1 MAKLITISA
10 LKGGVGKS
18 TLVYNLAHYYRSK
31 KLQVVVVDCDVGQF
45 SVLNNLNKETGIQL
59 LSREQIRSWEEFAEG
74 ARKSTRDL
82 VLIDTGPYRT
92 LNELREI
99 HQISDLVV
107 IPTRASKFDID
118 SLKDTMEVYTAA
130 FRASKGPQKPQA
142 AIVLTMS
149 RRNVKLYKELR
160 KALEGRNYPLLQT
173 EMEFRSAWEAS
184 VGSPGGLLK
193 TKPKDKKALAEL
205 TGIAEELLEK
215 TLSNGKKNLLNLLN
229 PTFLIPFQTFPIHKM
244 SKCPKRSASN
254 SRQMPTKRVVNGILG
269 TGPPNEY
276 STNFP

>member
-130 FRASKGPQKPQA
+130 LRAVEGPRKPQA

-184 VGSPGGLLK
+184 VGIPGGLLK
-193 TKPKDKKALAEL
+193 LRPKDKKALEEL

-215 TLSNGKKNLLNLLN
+215 L
-229 PTFLIPFQTFPIHKM
+229 
-244 SKCPKRSASN
+244 
-254 SRQMPTKRVVNGILG
+254 
-269 TGPPNEY
+269 
-276 STNFP
+276 